1 MSHQRREE
9 HEEQEEIRL
18 LRRILAELKE
28 IAGLLKPAK
37 AVSAKLTITPQ

>member
-1 MSHQRREE
+1 MTHHERGHDEREE
-9 HEEQEEIRL
+9 LYL
-18 LRRILAELKE
+18 LRRILEELKE